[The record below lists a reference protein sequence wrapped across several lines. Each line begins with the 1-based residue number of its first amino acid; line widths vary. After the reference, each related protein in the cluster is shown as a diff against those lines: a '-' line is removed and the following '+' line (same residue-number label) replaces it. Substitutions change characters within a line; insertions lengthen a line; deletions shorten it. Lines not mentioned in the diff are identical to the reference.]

1 MPTIID
7 QHASA
12 FEHALI
18 HFENELLGLRT
29 GRAHSGL
36 VEDVKVEAYGSQ
48 MDLKGV
54 ASISVPD
61 AKTIQIEPWDKGLV
75 SVVEKALIIANL
87 GIQPVTSGATI
98 RLILPPMTEE
108 NRKNIVKQVHEKA
121 EEAHVVIRSIREEIR
136 DEIQQAEKDKKMGE
150 DEKFRLQ
157 EQLEKIV
164 KDWNDKIE
172 QLADKKEKEIMTI

>member
-7 QHASA
+7 QRASA
-12 FEHALI
+12 FVQAMT

-29 GRAHSGL
+29 GRAHAGL
-36 VEDVKVEAYGSQ
+36 VEDVKVEAYGSM

-75 SVVEKALIIANL
+75 GTVEKALIIADL
-87 GIQPVTSGATI
+87 GLQPVTAGSTI

-108 NRKNIVKQVHEKA
+108 NRKQIAKQVHEKA
-121 EEAHVVIRSIREEIR
+121 EEARIAIRTVREEIR
-136 DEIQQAEKDKKMGE
+136 DEILKMEKDKQIGE

-157 EQLEKIV
+157 EQLEKMV
-164 KDWNDKIE
+164 KEWNEKIE
-172 QLADKKEKEIMTI
+172 QTADKKEQEIMTI

>member
-12 FEHALI
+12 FEHVFT

-36 VEDVKVEAYGSQ
+36 VEDVKVEAYGSV
-48 MDLKGV
+48 MDMKGV

-61 AKTIQIEPWDKGLV
+61 AKTIQIEPWDKALV
-75 SVVEKALIIANL
+75 SVIEKALIIANI
-87 GIQPVTSGATI
+87 GIQPVTSGTII

-121 EEAHVVIRSIREEIR
+121 EETRIAIRNVREEIR
-136 DEIQQAEKDKKMGE
+136 EQIQKGEKEKTINE

-157 EQLEKIV
+157 EQLDKVTKEWNEKV
-164 KDWNDKIE
+164 E
-172 QLADKKEKEIMTI
+172 QLASKKETEIMTI

>member
-7 QHASA
+7 QHAPVFEQA
-12 FEHALI
+12 FT

-29 GRAHSGL
+29 GRAHAGL
-36 VEDVKVEAYGSQ
+36 VEDVRVEAYGSQ

-61 AKTIQIEPWDKGLV
+61 AKTIQIEPWDKALV
-75 SVVEKALIIANL
+75 GVIEKSLIIADL
-87 GIQPVTSGATI
+87 GIQPVTSGSII

-108 NRKNIVKQVHEKA
+108 NRKHIVKQVHEKA
-121 EEAHVVIRSIREEIR
+121 EETRIAIRNVREEVR
-136 DEIQQAEKDKKMGE
+136 EQIQKAEKDKKIGE

-157 EQLEKIV
+157 EQLDKMVKEWNEKV
-164 KDWNDKIE
+164 E
-172 QLADKKEKEIMTI
+172 QLADKKETEIMTI